1 MPTLVS
7 VLAPS
12 SAPVGAPSSSG
23 VEIRLATSI
32 TLTGLRCAD
41 YDASAEAALK
51 AGLAAC
57 VDGIAAEDVGST
69 ECVDLGGGRRALL
82 ISSANIS
89 FVLDMY
95 SSSPAAEVVSS
106 VSSQLS
112 DVASSGELMAA
123 VVDASAG
130 DTFDLVAAAHS
141 SITLVSPTSA
151 PSALTPVPSSG
162 EGARLSGA
170 YSDPNH
176 PGCPR
181 RIVVRPD
188 EAAADVSGEDSTAP
202 SGACDVA
209 PGGGVGAQSVAW
221 GPIVAWFGP
230 DAATGR
236 ASLAVDFSSKGG
248 PTHLVGVWDE
258 DGSRIIWADGNAW
271 TRVGAASATAT
282 PTPAVT
288 HAPTLSPTS
297 APPARDGNWKDSPL
311 VMYGAAV
318 GVGLLFVLLVF
329 CCCCSKREKPEPLL
343 LRERSANLSFS
354 QMYPNE
360 NTRVV

>member
-1 MPTLVS
+1 M
-7 VLAPS
+7 
-12 SAPVGAPSSSG
+12 GAPSSSG
-23 VEIRLATSI
+23 IEIHLATSI

-57 VDGIAAEDVGST
+57 VDGIAAEDMGST
-69 ECVDLGGGRRALL
+69 ECVDRGGGRRALL

-221 GPIVAWFGP
+221 GPLVAWFGP

-248 PTHLVGVWDE
+248 PAHLVGVWDE
-258 DGSRIIWADGNAW
+258 DGTRILWTDGNTW
-271 TRVGAASATAT
+271 TRVDAASTTAA
-282 PTPAVT
+282 PTPAFT
-288 HAPTLSPTS
+288 HALTLSPTS
-297 APPARDGNWKDSPL
+297 APLSRDSWKESPL

-329 CCCCSKREKPEPLL
+329 CCCCSTRKKSEPLL

-360 NTRVV
+360 NSRVV